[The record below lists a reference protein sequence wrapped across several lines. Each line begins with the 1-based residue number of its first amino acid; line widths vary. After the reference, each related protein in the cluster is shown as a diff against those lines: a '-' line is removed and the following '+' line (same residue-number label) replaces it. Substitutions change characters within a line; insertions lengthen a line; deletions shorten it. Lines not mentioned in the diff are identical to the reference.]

1 MAGFFTTINFHVY
14 KNITWKDSLY
24 LYSGSEEK
32 LFSLEVSL
40 KAILI
45 PLKSV
50 IFLYLQYL
58 ILKNNDP

>member
-50 IFLYLQYL
+50 IFLYL
-58 ILKNNDP
+58 